1 MLITKN
7 ISIYTK
13 RSYKWTKSYYWVN
26 NFHLKN
32 MNLKILAS
40 YRPNYLSVSRI
51 EFSSL
56 CFYYWNYIY
65 TQPSKRFSSWLGFL
79 CSSWAPVRGV
89 PEFFLA
95 NQYLL
100 LLNTIL
106 SVFFTTTPSHPLSKG
121 SNSIHKIA
129 GFPNYCIP
137 IGSQDPV
144 HLQEHIFHITSAN
157 TLAMSEPCIFVQF
170 RKPT

>member
-1 MLITKN
+1 M
-7 ISIYTK
+7 
-13 RSYKWTKSYYWVN
+13 
-26 NFHLKN
+26 
-32 MNLKILAS
+32 
-40 YRPNYLSVSRI
+40 SRI

-56 CFYYWNYIY
+56 WFCYRNYIY

-79 CSSWAPVRGV
+79 CSSWARARLVRGV
-89 PEFFLA
+89 PEFLLA

-106 SVFFTTTPSHPLSKG
+106 SVFFTTTPSHCLSNG

-137 IGSQDPV
+137 IRPKDPV
-144 HLQEHIFHITSAN
+144 HLQEHVFHVTSAN
-157 TLAMSEPCIFVQF
+157 KSAMLQPCIHVQF
-170 RKPT
+170 TEATENISINFSTDHHNCISQVCSCIS